1 MQAHDGSRPVKK
13 RKTKATSDFAA
24 QHHPEKPSA
33 RFEASASR
41 ASLSIALPG
50 SILLNAQNEELKAVL
65 AAQIARSAAIFGVS
79 EIVVFKEDPP
89 LAAVSHGN
97 KGKYRKVEEDL
108 DENAYLAK
116 ILEYLET
123 PQ

>member
-1 MQAHDGSRPVKK
+1 MKHKESSARPHKK
-13 RKTKATSDFAA
+13 RKVSEFAE

-33 RFEASASR
+33 KFEATGGSQAT
-41 ASLSIALPG
+41 LSIALPG

-65 AAQIARSAAIFGVS
+65 ASQIARAAAIFGVS
-79 EIVVFKEDPP
+79 EIVIFKEDPP
-89 LAAVSHGN
+89 LAAVSHGQ
-97 KGKYRKVEEDL
+97 KGKYRKVDDDL